1 MIKRISGLFSS
12 FIVALLLTGA
22 LGACS
27 KSDGSRILGH
37 WRADRLQVQSIS
49 VPMGPE
55 FVINRQEL
63 ISLDGDIRI
72 PISSISEEGDTVTLG
87 GPLGLGLSFYFEN
100 ADRMY
105 FELPLLGRVTYQ
117 RIPEGAQPA
126 RANPPPAPSLPAPDR
141 PVALAPPAPLAP
153 LAALPAP
160 APAPAP
166 AIVAPPAREVAAPV
180 PSASPVDLI
189 RHAERKLAANE
200 LPEAEALLVQARQQR
215 GDEPMIDYNLAIL
228 RMRAGDEDAAVRHL
242 RDAFQHGFRGFSLL
256 DASADLAP
264 LKTDPRY
271 NALLTRYR

>member
-1 MIKRISGLFSS
+1 MITRISGLFSS

-105 FELPLLGRVTYQ
+105 FELPRRSRHLPAYSRRRTSCPCESPTG
-117 RIPEGAQPA
+117 PQPA
-126 RANPPPAPSLPAPDR
+126 R
-141 PVALAPPAPLAP
+141 
-153 LAALPAP
+153 
-160 APAPAP
+160 
-166 AIVAPPAREVAAPV
+166 
-180 PSASPVDLI
+180 
-189 RHAERKLAANE
+189 
-200 LPEAEALLVQARQQR
+200 
-215 GDEPMIDYNLAIL
+215 
-228 RMRAGDEDAAVRHL
+228 
-242 RDAFQHGFRGFSLL
+242 
-256 DASADLAP
+256 
-264 LKTDPRY
+264 T
-271 NALLTRYR
+271 